1 MTKQR
6 KARKAK
12 KDRHE
17 EKHGG
22 RKAHGIFGGQEEYG
36 IAEMSQRGGGSGNG
50 AGPGLGR
57 AAAVWT

>member
-12 KDRHE
+12 KDEQE
-17 EKHGG
+17 EKLGG
-22 RKAHGIFGGQEEYG
+22 RKARGLFGGQEEYG
-36 IAEMSQRGGGSGNG
+36 VTEMSPRGGGSGNG

-57 AAAVWT
+57 PAAVWT